1 MAEYIGQLIF
11 LLCFL
16 HGPRRSRLQVDQQK
30 RQKKRARVALES
42 HEKCQ
47 RDDLPGVSLS
57 TGVML

>member
-1 MAEYIGQLIF
+1 MAGSWPTGLYYF
-11 LLCFL
+11 AF
-16 HGPRRSRLQVDQQK
+16 HGPRRGRLQVDQQK

-47 RDDLPGVSLS
+47 RHDLPGVSLS